1 MLEAIKTHNQLNGTR
16 FSTVEFL
23 VVFLAALFIGAA
35 YLARGSA
42 LGALLA
48 GGIAVNSLWIVG
60 FGLQSWRRGE
70 RGPGLGQVF
79 SRDYRRRI
87 SSEHPTLARQT
98 ALITVGTVIPF
109 ALTLLVL
116 IDLMRSGR

>member
-1 MLEAIKTHNQLNGTR
+1 MLQAIKTHNQLNGTR

-23 VVFLAALFIGAA
+23 VVFFAALSIGAA
-35 YLARGSA
+35 YLVRGSG

-60 FGLQSWRRGE
+60 FGLRSWRRGE
-70 RGPGLGQVF
+70 MGPGIGRLFNGE
-79 SRDYRRRI
+79 YRQRI
-87 SSEHPTLARQT
+87 SREHPTLARQT
-98 ALITVGTVIPF
+98 ALITVGTLIPF
-109 ALTLLVL
+109 ALTVLVL

>member
-23 VVFLAALFIGAA
+23 VVFLAAFFIGAA

-48 GGIAVNSLWIVG
+48 GGVAINSLWIVG
-60 FGLQSWRRGE
+60 FGLRSWRRGE
-70 RGPGLGQVF
+70 MGSGMGRLFNREYRQRV
-79 SRDYRRRI
+79 SR
-87 SSEHPTLARQT
+87 EHPTLARQT
-98 ALITVGTVIPF
+98 ALITVGTLIPF
-109 ALTLLVL
+109 ALTVLVL